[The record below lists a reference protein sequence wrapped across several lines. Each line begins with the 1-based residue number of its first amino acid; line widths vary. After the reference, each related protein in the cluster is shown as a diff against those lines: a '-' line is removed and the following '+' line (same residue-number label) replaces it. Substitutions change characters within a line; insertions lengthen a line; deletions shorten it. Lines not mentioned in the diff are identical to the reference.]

1 MKDIFQRELDG
12 EIIRTDDPEYEKI
25 SSTIRETMNL
35 ASIFNSKP
43 PFDKATGNCLH
54 RFQAG
59 NLTKA
64 LLYFRRFMWIMGK
77 MYGYSNAALFF
88 DRGGIVIG
96 DDVFIAPK
104 VNLITL
110 NHVMNPFERSSTIA
124 KPIKI
129 GNRVWVGIAAT
140 IMPGVTVGD
149 NAIIAAGAVVT
160 KDVPPNC
167 IVAGVPAKKIK
178 DLGNY

>member
-1 MKDIFQRELDG
+1 MG
-12 EIIRTDDPEYEKI
+12 TA
-25 SSTIRETMNL
+25 M
-35 ASIFNSKP
+35 
-43 PFDKATGNCLH
+43 LH
-54 RFQAG
+54 
-59 NLTKA
+59 
-64 LLYFRRFMWIMGK
+64 
-77 MYGYSNAALFF
+77 FF

-104 VNLITL
+104 FIAPKVNLVTL

-129 GNRVWVGIAAT
+129 GNRVWIGIAAT

-149 NAIIAAGAVVT
+149 NSIIAAGTVVT

-178 DLGNY
+178 ELGNY

>member
-1 MKDIFQRELDG
+1 MG
-12 EIIRTDDPEYEKI
+12 TA
-25 SSTIRETMNL
+25 M
-35 ASIFNSKP
+35 
-43 PFDKATGNCLH
+43 LH
-54 RFQAG
+54 
-59 NLTKA
+59 
-64 LLYFRRFMWIMGK
+64 
-77 MYGYSNAALFF
+77 FF

-129 GNRVWVGIAAT
+129 GNRVWIGIAAT

-149 NAIIAAGAVVT
+149 NSIIAAGTVVT

-178 DLGNY
+178 EYRSVTDRVQQNRDRIRLVERGAVHAIHAIYC

>member
-1 MKDIFQRELDG
+1 MSKHKKYIKSCEISEVIAVQLGGFEQKILIEGNRKLLAQILGRELD
-12 EIIRTDDPEYEKI
+12 E
-25 SSTIRETMNL
+25 SSTIL
-35 ASIFNSKP
+35 P
-43 PFDKATGNCLH
+43 PFYVD
-54 RFQAG
+54 
-59 NLTKA
+59 
-64 LLYFRRFMWIMGK
+64 YGK
-77 MYGYSNAALFF
+77 NITIGKNVWVQQCCTFF

-129 GNRVWVGIAAT
+129 GNRVWIGIAAT

-149 NAIIAAGAVVT
+149 NSIIAAGAVVT

-178 DLGNY
+178 ELGNY